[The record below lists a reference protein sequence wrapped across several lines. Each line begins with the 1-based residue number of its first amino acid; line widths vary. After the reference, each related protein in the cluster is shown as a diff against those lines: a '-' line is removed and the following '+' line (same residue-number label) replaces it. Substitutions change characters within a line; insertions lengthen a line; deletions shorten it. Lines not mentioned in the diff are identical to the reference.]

1 MIAMIKIA
9 LILVIVTTHIAAQSR
24 WTLIDSLQVGR
35 HRFCALPISKT
46 EILVIGGWGYSTNH
60 FMGTPLQDCEII
72 DIRTWTV
79 RSAAPLNVGRAEFVA
94 LLTPDS
100 NVVVISGIT
109 ESVQFSGGAGMN
121 TPTVEYYDRQTNQW
135 RIIGNLLVPRR
146 QHTAAWLND
155 HEILVVGGRL
165 GNLSTTA
172 SAEIFD
178 IRTGQSRATTDYPNP
193 MTDLVSGISSSGKVC
208 IFGGRT
214 GGPNSYRTDTVYFF
228 DDASAQWR
236 YHSQIG
242 TALKAPALIKLF
254 DGRLCATGGEIRENP
269 YVTSPEVS
277 IESADRFTTQ
287 SILLSGRKWHGMAQ
301 WSNDTILIAGGYSNS
316 NTALSIC
323 EWVDI
328 RTYTA
333 SLAPQLN
340 VARGYPILISMQH
353 PVNRRP
359 VIVAISGLDTTN
371 RNTPTIEVLMDGCI
385 TEPLT
390 ITGPTTLC
398 DGDTVTLSASDGFA
412 QYLWSTGQNSPR
424 IWVSKPGTYSVTA
437 TDSAGCST
445 SDSITISLIPSVRIR
460 LLSNPPR
467 SAPIATLHC
476 DTIEVTNPSSDTLWL
491 DDIVLARNVEWSLPQ
506 HQRPLRLLPGQRHL
520 LVVCWYATAHGSYR
534 DTLCI
539 VTPCGSACLPL
550 LLQTRP
556 TQWRAIS
563 RCGVAVETPIEVADQ
578 GQSLLLQTPAT
589 VRVRDCLGRILLECP
604 SDGQTASIPTAS
616 LLPGLYILDRDGSPA
631 LLLVR

>member
-1 MIAMIKIA
+1 MKGRFISISFLCLA
-9 LILVIVTTHIAAQSR
+9 LFNTATYAQIQWRYFPAQLSVAR
-24 WTLIDSLQVGR
+24 SFFQ
-35 HRFCALPISKT
+35 ALPISSSRV
-46 EILVIGGWGYSTNH
+46 LVIGGYSNSGQPTN
-60 FMGTPLQDCEII
+60 TCEII
-72 DIRTWTV
+72 DFDRLTV
-79 RSAAPLNVGRAEFVA
+79 EPAAPMNEPRAEFIA
-94 LLTPDS
+94 LLTVDS
-100 NVVVISGIT
+100 NVVVI
-109 ESVQFSGGAGMN
+109 GGKTTNGTSA
-121 TPTVEYYDRQTNQW
+121 TVELYNRSLNTW
-135 RIIGNLLVPRR
+135 SIIGMLNIARF
-146 QHTAAWLND
+146 QHAALCLND
-155 HEILVVGGRL
+155 HQILIVGGRL
-165 GNLSTTA
+165 LDLSTTA
-172 SAEIFD
+172 RAEIFD
-178 IRTGQSRATTDYPNP
+178 LNTGTAQMIPDYPWAMCYLRGATT
-193 MTDLVSGISSSGKVC
+193 SSGDHLVW
-208 IFGGRT
+208 GGRS
-214 GGPNSYRTDTVYFF
+214 GGPNSFRSNIVYAYVPQPSPSWQMYGRLAEPVYAPTVLTL
-228 DDASAQWR
+228 Q
-236 YHSQIG
+236 
-242 TALKAPALIKLF
+242 
-254 DGRLCATGGEIRENP
+254 DGR
-269 YVTSPEVS
+269 
-277 IESADRFTTQ
+277 
-287 SILLSGRKWHGMAQ
+287 
-301 WSNDTILIAGGYSNS
+301 
-316 NTALSIC
+316 
-323 EWVDI
+323 
-328 RTYTA
+328 
-333 SLAPQLN
+333 
-340 VARGYPILISMQH
+340 ILISGGAFEEAPASSFLQSTRVYLHENSSINLVGSLSMGRVWHQM
-353 PVNRRP
+353 VQWNTDSAL
-359 VIVAISGLDTTN
+359 IIGGQIDGIGFVATPTCEWFDLKQLSAHQAPQMNEERAFFAAVKLSPNPSRYIIAAIAGTRSTN
-371 RNTPTIEVLMDGCI
+371 RNTPTIEVLMNGCI

-520 LVVCWYATAHGSYR
+520 LVVCWYATAHGSYH

-616 LLPGLYILDRDGSPA
+616 LLPGLYILDHDGSPA